1 VVVVVGELPLVVVE
15 LPELPVDV
23 VELAAQLDEFEL
35 GKVVD
40 PERAKLAQVILVL
53 FAK

>member
-1 VVVVVGELPLVVVE
+1 VVVVVGELPLVVV
-15 LPELPVDV
+15 ELPVDV